1 MVICSTI
8 QHLTMEIPVVEI
20 LVVEILVV
28 GIERDLTLD
37 QYSKS
42 DQEFCDRI

>member
-8 QHLTMEIPVVEI
+8 QHLTMEIP
-20 LVVEILVV
+20 VVEILVV